1 MIHEIGNEIAKRLK
15 PNWLT
20 RLITSW
26 ASSVSLT
33 LWPCKFL
40 FVSSINIQDHKPFP
54 VPVERPARHQLARM
68 IRLLVMTGLKC
79 FMESRVLQW
88 VLMSLCSIGSLN
100 CKSETPHFRR
110 CPVLLTSLLQYLKI
124 MHKCLA
130 LNEPVGK
137 NFNLKSRSKMVGIRI
152 VLVFEGSPKYSIN
165 W

>member
-1 MIHEIGNEIAKRLK
+1 MSQLSFIDFM
-15 PNWLT
+15 
-20 RLITSW
+20 S
-26 ASSVSLT
+26 
-33 LWPCKFL
+33 CKFL

-152 VLVFEGSPKYSIN
+152 VLVFEGPPKYSVN
-165 W
+165 